1 MAYGLDED
9 LLNPKNTQD
18 VFGMPKTAGD
28 TGTST
33 DQPTFPPILNRNTPD
48 VTPLPSQ
55 PSPPQVAPTPQP
67 STFTAPLKATAE
79 GSYAGPSPDA
89 AISKRIADFIASQG
103 LVANQSDP
111 SSIEKI
117 VQHLRDNGV
126 NASYFTDSNGH
137 TGGVQ
142 VNGVEYQL
150 IDGNNRWVPMSLW
163 PPSASSGR
171 DYSAGLDDPATKN
184 LMDLITQRINA
195 LMTPINDP
203 SQTQLNALLQG
214 RIGDLQTPLQTP
226 QGTQDFQQIIR
237 DTIAKLQ
244 GPTFSDPQYANLQ
257 THAFDTLNRQEQA
270 DIENT
275 TRTLANHGVPP
286 SSGLVQHAIQAVRDH
301 YSTLRAQQQQQLN
314 QMEIDSANQRR
325 AQLLQTAQTGS
336 NVAQTQQQQE
346 EARKNQV
353 TTIAQ
358 QLVDL
363 ARAARGESNTN
374 AQTAISLA
382 GVPVDIT
389 ERRVANAANLGAGG
403 TAQAGSV
410 ANTLSNLINQFN
422 AQSGQNQ
429 QNSANYWQN
438 LAAYL
443 ATIDWSKVF
452 H

>member
-1 MAYGLDED
+1 
-9 LLNPKNTQD
+9 
-18 VFGMPKTAGD
+18 
-28 TGTST
+28 
-33 DQPTFPPILNRNTPD
+33 
-48 VTPLPSQ
+48 
-55 PSPPQVAPTPQP
+55 
-67 STFTAPLKATAE
+67 
-79 GSYAGPSPDA
+79 
-89 AISKRIADFIASQG
+89 
-103 LVANQSDP
+103 
-111 SSIEKI
+111 
-117 VQHLRDNGV
+117 
-126 NASYFTDSNGH
+126 
-137 TGGVQ
+137 
-142 VNGVEYQL
+142 
-150 IDGNNRWVPMSLW
+150 
-163 PPSASSGR
+163 
-171 DYSAGLDDPATKN
+171 
-184 LMDLITQRINA
+184 
-195 LMTPINDP
+195 
-203 SQTQLNALLQG
+203 
-214 RIGDLQTPLQTP
+214 
-226 QGTQDFQQIIR
+226 
-237 DTIAKLQ
+237 
-244 GPTFSDPQYANLQ
+244 
-257 THAFDTLNRQEQA
+257 
-270 DIENT
+270 
-275 TRTLANHGVPP
+275 
-286 SSGLVQHAIQAVRDH
+286 
-301 YSTLRAQQQQQLN
+301 
-314 QMEIDSANQRR
+314 MEIDSANQRR